1 MGPKYLHVDTK
12 TKVIFTFCCLN
23 LVLNNLKDLFQSTFM
38 EMIDG
43 RLQVPFSFL
52 IWEITIKKKGMGELN
67 M

>member
-1 MGPKYLHVDTK
+1 
-12 TKVIFTFCCLN
+12 
-23 LVLNNLKDLFQSTFM
+23 M
-38 EMIDG
+38 EMLDG